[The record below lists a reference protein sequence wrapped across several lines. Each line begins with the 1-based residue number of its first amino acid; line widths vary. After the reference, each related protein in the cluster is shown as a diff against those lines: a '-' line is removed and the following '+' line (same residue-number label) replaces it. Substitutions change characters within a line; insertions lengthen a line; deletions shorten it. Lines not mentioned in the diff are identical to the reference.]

1 MIQLC
6 SELNTKIIYQHDLG
20 CTPCSN
26 FTCCSS
32 NLVVP
37 CFPVLGPVNWPSFT
51 HYIQA
56 SHLCGLLWSIA
67 LLQPFSFYLFTDRS
81 LHRERTP
88 QLALYISQVAVFWQD
103 HSFLTAHNCIFLSA
117 AEQGVHGVGLSS
129 GCSCLH
135 HPWLTV
141 PVCFSSLLAEQAIY
155 EEMLLA
161 PPHTSFWVSVYL
173 QCTTA
178 WKGGMP
184 SFLHS
189 DRTQRQF

>member
-1 MIQLC
+1 M
-6 SELNTKIIYQHDLG
+6 
-20 CTPCSN
+20 
-26 FTCCSS
+26 
-32 NLVVP
+32 
-37 CFPVLGPVNWPSFT
+37 FPIPGSFNWPSFT

-67 LLQPFSFYLFTDRS
+67 LLQPFSFYLFTDQS

-103 HSFLTAHNCIFLSA
+103 HSFLTAHNCIFLGA

-161 PPHTSFWVSVYL
+161 PHIHPFEYLSICTVQQLGREACLLSCIRTEPRDNFKFFFFRSENRARASHVPCKYPGTESPHQPHF
-173 QCTTA
+173 
-178 WKGGMP
+178 
-184 SFLHS
+184 
-189 DRTQRQF
+189 